1 MTESKKQTDTSDS
14 SLDRQAWHGLK
25 GLQHRIGN
33 ALDDMY
39 ERIGRHHHGVSG
51 HVAENP
57 YPESEL
63 SESRTGFEFTMELPG
78 FDESD
83 LEVSVSG
90 GHLKISGTRTA
101 DSDVTGKDY
110 LVQERRYG
118 RFERTFWLSEGLDT
132 GQTEATLTNGV
143 LHVTVPRAKGKG
155 QPTKRIPIKT

>member
-1 MTESKKQTDTSDS
+1 MTESKRKTDTSNS
-14 SLDRQAWHGLK
+14 SLDRQAWHRFK

-33 ALDDMY
+33 ALDGMY

-63 SESRTGFEFTMELPG
+63 SESRIGFEFTMELPG

-90 GHLKISGTRTA
+90 GGLKISGTRTA
-101 DSDVTGKDY
+101 DSDVAGKDY

-118 RFERTFWLSEGLDT
+118 RFERTFWLSEGLDAN
-132 GQTEATLTNGV
+132 QTEATLTNGV
-143 LHVTVPRAKGKG
+143 LHVTVPWAKGKG
-155 QPTKRIPIKT
+155 QPAKRIPIKT